1 MCALSVS
8 SRHHSTLCPFNSSLM
23 DNLTPLLADTM
34 ALQACRRSRPRQ
46 CASARTNPDNP
57 NRTCADPVAAQE
69 NALLV
74 GLPPCFNSSSVQ
86 MQPLPPA
93 QAPSTAG
100 LSSLSRLGRQ
110 HALRLQS
117 SFKTSIRPVLEWVSS
132 TASLP
137 VLSPQCIGLS
147 SVPKLP
153 SAASTT
159 R

>member
-1 MCALSVS
+1 
-8 SRHHSTLCPFNSSLM
+8 M

-86 MQPLPPA
+86 MQTLCHFRQRKHPA
-93 QAPSTAG
+93 QQDFPAYPG
-100 LSSLSRLGRQ
+100 
-110 HALRLQS
+110 
-117 SFKTSIRPVLEWVSS
+117 
-132 TASLP
+132 
-137 VLSPQCIGLS
+137 
-147 SVPKLP
+147 
-153 SAASTT
+153 
-159 R
+159 